1 MGAFIASAISLHH
14 TLENLPDSNDVVS
27 EIVTR
32 IDDIADFGYNSLL
45 FNARAASATGIAVS
59 LVTILYEILP
69 IVLRFLNIGFI
80 NYKIKIFLGIVST
93 EVTLAPFTRG
103 FQLASGCNPDSNPPR

>member
-14 TLENLPDSNDVVS
+14 TLENLPDSNDADPA
-27 EIVTR
+27 INR
-32 IDDIADFGYNSLL
+32 IDDIVDFGYNSLL